1 MYNRYIRNDR
11 GTYTRIT
18 EDDGMPRR
26 PSSAPAP
33 PQSPPEPS
41 ELPPPEMSGRPPEPP
56 PPDAPHKPPLPPD
69 ASHRPPPPEMS
80 HRPPPQPPIHDG
92 LNGFLRHLNLENVD
106 TGDLLLLCLL
116 FLLYREGADEEL
128 LVALGLLLIL

>member
-11 GTYTRIT
+11 GTYTRVT
-18 EDDGMPRR
+18 EDDGKAHR
-26 PSSAPAP
+26 PQTNS
-33 PQSPPEPS
+33 Q
-41 ELPPPEMSGRPPEPP
+41 PPPLPEPP
-56 PPDAPHKPPLPPD
+56 PPPPLNP
-69 ASHRPPPPEMS
+69 SGPPPNPS
-80 HRPPPQPPIHDG
+80 GPPPVRDG
-92 LNGFLRHLNLENVD
+92 LRFPYLDNLD